1 MGKLNAAAA
10 ELVTACDYIYSDG
23 IVNVGADQACRKI
36 YWCTIAGSRL
46 ATYIFQ
52 HFPESSMATFG
63 TLQYHHLLFL
73 HLLHPLHPLHSSF
86 SSSSSSSSSSP
97 PSSSSSSTSSSSS
110 SCCHR
115 VSLPSVSSD
124 FYVNNYLRISIAPGP
139 AKETLEQCTDIFKTN
154 YTKSGWLAGG

>member
-73 HLLHPLHPLHSSF
+73 HLLHPLHSSF

-97 PSSSSSSTSSSSS
+97 PSSSSTSSSSS

-139 AKETLEQCTDIFKTN
+139 AKETLEQCTDIFKPN